1 VHNLIISCMIS
12 EAYISEDGKTTYI
25 RAIMSPTV
33 AEILSKFGT
42 KHRKYG
48 EYIVKLLKKYKEY

>member
-1 VHNLIISCMIS
+1 MIS
-12 EAYISEDGKTTYI
+12 EAYVSEDEKTTYI

-33 AEILSKFGT
+33 AEILSEFGT
-42 KHRKYG
+42 KHKKYG

>member
-1 VHNLIISCMIS
+1 MIS

-48 EYIVKLLKKYKEY
+48 EYIVKLLKKYKEYW